1 MRAASVD
8 LRQRVLTAL
17 DRGMARQQVV
27 RTVGVS
33 LATLKRWLVL
43 RRTAT
48 TLTPKVP
55 SGRRRT
61 IPVTQHA
68 ALWAQLE
75 AHPDATLEYH
85 AQLWNATQGV
95 TLSFRTL
102 GRAIGRLGWTRKT
115 RRWVQ
120 PSAMNTPAPHTER
133 A

>member
-1 MRAASVD
+1 MRAYSVD

-27 RTVGVS
+27 VTFGVS

-48 TLTPKVP
+48 ALPPKTP

-61 IPVTQHA
+61 IPVAQHA
-68 ALWAQLE
+68 ALWAQLA
-75 AHPDATLEYH
+75 AHPDAPLAQHTQMWNTTHAVTRSYQTRGRASSPPWLDTQPTTL
-85 AQLWNATQGV
+85 AATQ
-95 TLSFRTL
+95 RA
-102 GRAIGRLGWTRKT
+102 GR
-115 RRWVQ
+115 
-120 PSAMNTPAPHTER
+120 PASPPVR